1 MKTHVKSITEV
12 VNRYAKHLIITQRL
26 EVEMLVS
33 ENRIRY
39 EVAILQ
45 SLTSLNICVSALPCP
60 VAENHSCHGR
70 NRSESETCEEK
81 YLQSCF

>member
-1 MKTHVKSITEV
+1 MQYILTFFKQL
-12 VNRYAKHLIITQRL
+12 A
-26 EVEMLVS
+26 VEMSVS

-45 SLTSLNICVSALPCP
+45 SLTSLNICVSALPWP

-81 YLQSCF
+81 YLQS

>member
-1 MKTHVKSITEV
+1 M
-12 VNRYAKHLIITQRL
+12 IITQRL

-45 SLTSLNICVSALPCP
+45 SLTSLNICVSALPAQLRKIIAVTAAIARNQRP
-60 VAENHSCHGR
+60 VK
-70 NRSESETCEEK
+70 RSICKVVSK
-81 YLQSCF
+81 RPA